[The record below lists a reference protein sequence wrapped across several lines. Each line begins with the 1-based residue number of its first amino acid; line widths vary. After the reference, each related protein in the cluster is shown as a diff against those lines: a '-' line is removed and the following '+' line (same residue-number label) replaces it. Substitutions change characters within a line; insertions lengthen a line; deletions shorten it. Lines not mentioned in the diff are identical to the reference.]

1 MKDTYKIDLGTFGDY
16 LNEEWMEPLHLS
28 AYRLS
33 KDLGISAAAL
43 GKILKGKNRMSDEVC
58 WKLARYFGTSPNF
71 FLKVQAEFSRRN
83 KEAEFRAETANLPV
97 YRWT

>member
-1 MKDTYKIDLGTFGDY
+1 MKDIYKIDLGTFGDY

-43 GKILKGKNRMSDEVC
+43 GKILKGKNRMSDDVC
-58 WKLARYFGTSPNF
+58 WRLARYFGTSPNF
-71 FLKVQAEFSRRN
+71 FIRIQAEFSRRN
-83 KEAEFRAETANLPV
+83 NEEKFLNETKNLPV
-97 YRWT
+97 YRWV